1 PDPPVRSSGDRFG
14 PCRGRSCRIAAS
26 VPLVRKS
33 LSGRLP
39 GRHPLSA
46 RDQSRA
52 PAAGSPRPR
61 PLSGFVHLSFT
72 YGSEVGNLGWR
83 DAVTRLGGA
92 MKLAGVLEV
101 GVLTVI
107 LLGLMA
113 RASQKRP
120 EIDVRE
126 RAA

>member
-1 PDPPVRSSGDRFG
+1 
-14 PCRGRSCRIAAS
+14 
-26 VPLVRKS
+26 
-33 LSGRLP
+33 
-39 GRHPLSA
+39 
-46 RDQSRA
+46 
-52 PAAGSPRPR
+52 
-61 PLSGFVHLSFT
+61 
-72 YGSEVGNLGWR
+72 
-83 DAVTRLGGA
+83 

-126 RAA
+126 RAAEQSDATGSPRVA